1 MKKYADNHQS
11 KTVAEAVEYAVA
23 QFEGLKA
30 GKPVRRPGWLYLDT
44 LDEIERRAKLKQR
57 NNDEN

>member
-11 KTVAEAVEYAVA
+11 KTKAEAVEYAIA

-44 LDEIERRAKLKQR
+44 LDEIERRKKLKHEL
-57 NNDEN
+57 ENRA